1 MEGAKIQEEKQI
13 PLCVDLDYTLLTTD
27 ILAEQIVQFIRKN
40 PLNILKILWFL
51 LFGKHNLKA
60 KLNEEI
66 GISPEALPFRKETL
80 DFLTAEKKKGR
91 KLVLITAS
99 LFQIG
104 ERVNEYLG
112 IFDEVYGT
120 RNNTNLRGKNKAK
133 FLVETFG
140 EKGFDYLGDSWHDI
154 PIWKKANKSFIVS
167 NLPILIRK
175 VAKFKNFGG
184 QIRVPKISLKAI
196 VKQLRAHQWTKNLLV
211 FIPMIMAHSFAQE
224 KLTLA
229 LIAFFAFCL
238 IASSVYV
245 LNDIF
250 DLQSDRKHP
259 NKMKRP
265 LASSLIT
272 INQSIILVSLP
283 LLLGLFLSFSISSQF
298 LLIAILYIL
307 INLLYSLYFKGIYLV
322 DIFLLTFFY
331 SIRIY
336 AGGIATQTPVSKW
349 LLAFSVFFFLS
360 LASLKRYAEV
370 VNLNALSTN
379 IRLDRPYTLS
389 NSILT
394 LLIGV
399 ASAFA
404 SVLVFI
410 LYINSDVVV
419 QFYKNPKFLWLL
431 AFALLYWLLFLWNL
445 ANKGKMHYDPI
456 IEALTN
462 KISIA
467 IICFM
472 FIMWLLASIL

>member
-13 PLCVDLDYTLLTTD
+13 PLCVDLDYTLLATD
-27 ILAEQIVQFIRKN
+27 VLAEQIVQFIRKN
-40 PLNILKILWFL
+40 PLNILKIFWFL
-51 LFGKHNLKA
+51 AFGKHNLKR
-60 KLNEEI
+60 KLNERVE
-66 GISPEALPFRKETL
+66 ISPEELPFRKEIL
-80 DFLTAEKKKGR
+80 GFLNEEKKKGR

-99 LFQIG
+99 LYRIG
-104 ERVNEYLG
+104 AKVNDYLG
-112 IFDEVYGT
+112 LFDKVYGT
-120 RNNTNLRGKNKAK
+120 QDNSNLRGKNKAK

-140 EKGFDYLGDSWHDI
+140 EKGFDYLGDSLYDV

-167 NLPILIRK
+167 NSPILIRK
-175 VAKFKNFGG
+175 VAKFENFGG
-184 QIRVPKISLKAI
+184 QIQVPTISLKTI
-196 VKQLRAHQWTKNLLV
+196 IKQLRVHQWIKNLLV

-224 KLTLA
+224 KLTLG
-229 LIAFFAFCL
+229 LLAFLAFCL
-238 IASSVYV
+238 VASSVYV

-259 NKMKRP
+259 DKMKRP
-265 LASSLIT
+265 LASGSVT
-272 INQSIILVSLP
+272 ISQAVAFVIFP
-283 LLLGLFLSFSISSQF
+283 LLLGLLLSFSLSSQF
-298 LLIAILYIL
+298 LFIAAFYIL
-307 INLLYSLYFKGIYLV
+307 INLMYSLYFKSIYIV

-370 VNLNALSTN
+370 VNLNALSPN
-379 IRLDRPYTLS
+379 SHFNRPYTLS

-410 LYINSDVVV
+410 LYINSNVVL
-419 QFYKNPKFLWLL
+419 QFYRSPKFLWLL

-445 ANKGKMHYDPI
+445 ANEGEMHYDPI
-456 IEALTN
+456 IEAFTN
-462 KISIA
+462 KISIV

-472 FIMWLLASIL
+472 FVMWLLASIL

>member
-1 MEGAKIQEEKQI
+1 MEGEKIQEEKQI

-27 ILAEQIVQFIRKN
+27 VLAEQIVRFVRKN
-40 PLNILKILWFL
+40 PLNIFKIFWFL
-51 LFGKHNLKA
+51 LSGKQNLKR
-60 KLNEEI
+60 KLNERVE
-66 GISPEALPFRKETL
+66 ISPDELPFRKETL
-80 DFLTAEKKKGR
+80 DFLNAEKKKGR
-91 KLVLITAS
+91 KLILITAS
-99 LFQIG
+99 LYHIG
-104 ERVNEYLG
+104 RKVNEYLG
-112 IFDEVYGT
+112 IFDEVYGSQ
-120 RNNTNLRGKNKAK
+120 NDTNLRGKNKAK

-140 EKGFDYLGDSWHDI
+140 EKGFDYLGDSRHDV
-154 PIWKKANKSFIVS
+154 PIWKRANKSFIVS
-167 NLPILIRK
+167 NSPTLVRK

-196 VKQLRAHQWTKNLLV
+196 IKQLRVHQWTKNFLV
-211 FIPMIMAHSFAQE
+211 FTPMIMAHSFAQE

-229 LIAFFAFCL
+229 LIAFLAFCA

-259 NKMKRP
+259 SKAKRP
-265 LASSLIT
+265 LAGGSIT
-272 INQSIILVSLP
+272 IVQAIAIAVLL
-283 LLLGLFLSFSISSQF
+283 LLLGLLLSFSLSSQF
-298 LLIAILYIL
+298 LFIAIFYIL
-307 INLLYSLYFKGIYLV
+307 LNLLYSFYFKGIYIV

-370 VNLNALSTN
+370 VNLNASLSN
-379 IRLDRPYTLS
+379 IHLDRPYTLS

-399 ASAFA
+399 ASGFA

-419 QFYKNPKFLWLL
+419 QFYKSPKFLWLL

-445 ANKGKMHYDPI
+445 AMKGEMHYDPI
-456 IEALTN
+456 AEALTN
-462 KISIA
+462 KISIV
-467 IICFM
+467 IMFFM
-472 FIMWLLASIL
+472 FIMWFLASIL

>member
-13 PLCVDLDYTLLTTD
+13 PLCVDLDYTLLATD
-27 ILAEQIVQFIRKN
+27 VLTEQITQFVRKN
-40 PLNILKILWFL
+40 PLNIFKILWFL
-51 LFGKHNLKA
+51 LFGKHNLKE
-60 KLNEEI
+60 KLNEKV
-66 GISPEALPFRKETL
+66 GIAPEDLPCRKETL
-80 DFLTAEKKKGR
+80 DFLHNEKRKGR

-99 LFQIG
+99 LYYIG
-104 ERVNEYLG
+104 KKVNEYLG
-112 IFDEVYGT
+112 LFDEVYGT
-120 RNNTNLRGKNKAK
+120 QNYTNLRGKNKAK
-133 FLVETFG
+133 FLVKTFG
-140 EKGFDYLGDSWHDI
+140 EQGFDYLGDSRHDI
-154 PIWKKANKSFIVS
+154 PIWKKANRAFVVS
-167 NLPILIRK
+167 NSPTLIRK

-184 QIRVPKISLKAI
+184 QIQVPKISLKAI
-196 VKQLRAHQWTKNLLV
+196 IKQLRIYQWTKNFLIFV
-211 FIPMIMAHSFAQE
+211 PMIMAHSFAEE
-224 KLTLA
+224 KLTLG
-229 LIAFFAFCL
+229 LIAYFAFCL

-259 NKMKRP
+259 DKMKRP
-265 LASSLIT
+265 LASGSIT
-272 INQSIILVSLP
+272 INQAVTLAILP
-283 LLLGLFLSFSISSQF
+283 LFLGLLLAFSLSNQF

-307 INLLYSLYFKGIYLV
+307 LNLLYSFYFKDIYIV

-336 AGGIATQTPVSKW
+336 AGGIATQIPVSKW

-370 VNLNALSTN
+370 VNLNVTSSNAHF
-379 IRLDRPYTLS
+379 DRPYTLS

-410 LYINSDVVV
+410 LYINSDVVL
-419 QFYKNPKFLWLL
+419 QFYESPKFLWLL

-445 ANKGKMHYDPI
+445 ANKGEMHYDPI
-456 IEALTN
+456 IEAITN
-462 KISIA
+462 KTSIV
-467 IICFM
+467 IIFFM